1 MKEEKR
7 FKIEVISIMVL
18 IVVLLFIGLLIIIDN
33 NKTKYVACTKDR
45 KICIQEYKIVTIN
58 ENYEVKYNVVNR
70 TRKKI
75 PAGELKAYNGTDD
88 YRLLPYNE
96 IDKKSSVENTIL
108 TDEESWNG
116 FDTIK
121 KIEAVN
127 TK

>member
-7 FKIEVISIMVL
+7 FKIEVITIMAL
-18 IVVLLFIGLLIIIDN
+18 IVVLLIIGLLIAIDSN
-33 NKTKYVACTKDR
+33 NSKYLACTKDR
-45 KICIQEYKIVTIN
+45 KICIEDYKIVTIN

-75 PAGELKAYNGTDD
+75 PAGELKAYNGTED

-108 TDEESWNG
+108 TDEESWDG
-116 FDTIK
+116 FDTVK